1 MKVQKKNGV
10 VAGNLK
16 KHVETYAVPSDV
28 ASFVQQIHE
37 LDCAHQESFPCR
49 FEGCEKTFVFHSRR
63 VSFLIRFEF
72 VKSSGSHIVPVQV
85 PRGQERNARVM
96 THIRAGTLVYTSIGS
111 SEF

>member
-1 MKVQKKNGV
+1 MGYYERKY
-10 VAGNLK
+10 
-16 KHVETYAVPSDV
+16 ESDQTV
-28 ASFVQQIHE
+28 SLWLSSFFY
-37 LDCAHQESFPCR
+37 SFW
-49 FEGCEKTFVFHSRR
+49 
-63 VSFLIRFEF
+63 IRFEF